1 MSKVQHDHARPR
13 DGGSLIAQVHQLSGR
28 VFARILKRHG
38 IAELNP
44 AQGRI
49 VYALWKE
56 EPLSQSQ
63 LAERTRLDKSTLTA
77 MLERLESAGQIRRC
91 PDPDDG
97 RSKLVHLTERNRTLH
112 DTYAVASREMLS
124 IFYADM
130 DDAEIDAFEHTL
142 RKVLGNLEA
151 RERTPSG

>member
-1 MSKVQHDHARPR
+1 MSGTRHDQVRPR

-28 VFARILKRHG
+28 VFSKILKKHG

-77 MLERLESAGQIRRC
+77 MLERLESAGQIRRA
-91 PDPDDG
+91 PDPDD
-97 RSKLVHLTERNRTLH
+97 RRTKLVHLTERNRTMH
-112 DTYAVASREMLS
+112 GTYTQASMEMLTV
-124 IFYADM
+124 FYASL
-130 DDAEIDAFEHTL
+130 DDAEIDAFERTL
-142 RKVLGNLEA
+142 RKVLGNLEN
-151 RERTPSG
+151 RERAPSA